1 MPKQTDFWSDTFG
14 ICPDLYI
21 WTIVGLSKKHV
32 SASKKQLFGHGTCE
46 EKTAAN
52 WPFPRKLLI
61 YTEYPI
67 F

>member
-1 MPKQTDFWSDTFG
+1 MPMQTDFWSDTFG

-21 WTIVGLSKKHV
+21 WTIVGLSKSVFQHLKNSCLDTV
-32 SASKKQLFGHGTCE
+32 PE

-61 YTEYPI
+61 YTESPI